1 MYRDAAVISGDSGS
15 VTGSTFGKSMEVVEA
30 ESDPGLGGT
39 VWYKWTATTTADTVF
54 AATSVSNPDD
64 ASTFAVLAL
73 LDDGSKLDWLE
84 NAILDYT
91 VAFDDSSVIVAA
103 EVGSRYAIR
112 VLRAD
117 VSGSDDFTL
126 TWAPS
131 DTGDDDKGG
140 SGGSG
145 GGGSG
150 SGV

>member
-1 MYRDAAVISGDSGS
+1 
-15 VTGSTFGKSMEVVEA
+15 MEVVEA

-91 VAFDDSSVIVAA
+91 TSFDDSSVIVAA
-103 EVGSRYAIR
+103 EAGSRYAIR

-126 TWAPS
+126 TW
-131 DTGDDDKGG
+131 GDG
-140 SGGSG
+140 SGGG

-150 SGV
+150 SGA

>member
-1 MYRDAAVISGDSGS
+1 
-15 VTGSTFGKSMEVVEA
+15 
-30 ESDPGLGGT
+30 
-39 VWYKWTATTTADTVF
+39 
-54 AATSVSNPDD
+54 VSNPDD